1 MSSNDENE
9 NNVDENNNNNNNNN
23 ESNENEENENN
34 ENNNNNNNENLEN
47 EENEE
52 DENILKENNDNNN
65 NNENNENTTNNNNNN
80 EEFFEDELNITEFI
94 NDFKNREIEYNEK
107 IKELEKDLLI
117 ERSKSDTTKNSSE
130 KLIKKFKE
138 EIAEKDKEIKNILIN
153 NSKQRKKLEQ
163 LSKQV
168 DLQLNKMNYKI
179 ISDKIKKEKM
189 NQIKKNNKNL
199 NKNSN
204 NNNKNSNKII

>member
-9 NNVDENNNNNNNNN
+9 NNVDDNNNNNNNN

-65 NNENNENTTNNNNNN
+65 NENNENTTNNNNNN
-80 EEFFEDELNITEFI
+80 EEFFEDELNVTEFI

-153 NSKQRKKLEQ
+153 NTKQRKKIEQ
-163 LSKQV
+163 L
-168 DLQLNKMNYKI
+168 
-179 ISDKIKKEKM
+179 
-189 NQIKKNNKNL
+189 
-199 NKNSN
+199 
-204 NNNKNSNKII
+204 